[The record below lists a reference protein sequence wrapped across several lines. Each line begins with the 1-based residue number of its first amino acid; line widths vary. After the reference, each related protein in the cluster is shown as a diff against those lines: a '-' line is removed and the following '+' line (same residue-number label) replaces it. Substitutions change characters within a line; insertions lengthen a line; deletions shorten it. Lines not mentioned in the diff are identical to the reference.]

1 VIITE
6 QKPFTEIVAQLE
18 GRQRVYIVGCGVCA
32 TTWETGSESRCQEMA
47 QRLTDA
53 GKEAVGYFVT
63 KESCCDERTTRLE
76 LRRRAVDIG
85 KADALLVLACGAGTQ
100 TVAAL
105 TSVPTYPGLN
115 SLYLARLQRLTKS
128 DERCIICGDCIL
140 GETAGICPLTICTK
154 GLRNGPCGG
163 YRQGKC
169 EVDIN
174 RDCGWILIYNRM
186 KELGLLANLATE
198 RPPKDY
204 SKAIHPRWI
213 DKSAVRAPDAAVPA
227 ATQPT
232 PQPRAQEATQQKS
245 LQPKEG

>member
-6 QKPFTEIVAQLE
+6 QKPFQEIMTQLE

-32 TTWETGSESRCQEMA
+32 TTWDTGSEPRCRELA
-47 QRLTDA
+47 ERLREA
-53 GKEAVGYFVT
+53 GKEVVGYFVT

-76 LRRRAVDIG
+76 LRRRSAETGSVQ
-85 KADALLVLACGAGTQ
+85 AFVVLACGAGTQ
-100 TVAAL
+100 TVAGL
-105 TSVPTYPGLN
+105 VNVPTYPGLN
-115 SLYLARLQRLTKS
+115 SMFLARLQRLTKS

-169 EVDIN
+169 EVDVN

-186 KELGLLANLATE
+186 KQLGLLDSFKVE

-204 SKAIHPRWI
+204 SKTIHPRQI
-213 DKSAVRAPDAAVPA
+213 DKSLGGTPAPTATPEAPA
-227 ATQPT
+227 TAP
-232 PQPRAQEATQQKS
+232 AS
-245 LQPKEG
+245 GKEG